1 MNYKEDKRFMD
12 AGLAESEQYEP
23 DEEVRQEFEDAQRL
37 ASGDEQLVQ
46 ELRLYHSTSAELS
59 SASLD
64 VASIVDDAGE
74 EAVGG
79 ANPTPDQ
86 DVVEELGAA
95 VGILYED
102 NEPLHTAEKL
112 EMRDRHRWELDPA
125 SSEDYPWR
133 VNHEGE

>member
-1 MNYKEDKRFMD
+1 MKERQQFVD

-23 DEEVRQEFEDAQRL
+23 DAEVLQEFVEAQRL
-37 ASGDEQLVQ
+37 AARGEQPIYEGNANPIEPVN
-46 ELRLYHSTSAELS
+46 EGFETAWDRDY
-59 SASLD
+59 
-64 VASIVDDAGE
+64 VGE

-95 VGILYED
+95 VGITYED

-112 EMRDRHRWELDPA
+112 EERDRNRWELDPA
-125 SSEDYPWR
+125 SSEDYQWR
-133 VNHEGE
+133 VNHECE